1 MACAVVGPQHS
12 SAGATTTSCS
22 HCWKILLIFEGF
34 GSLNKEDSNS
44 LWTWKPACMSKV
56 SRELCRFRGTACDLN
71 AIEDLNDSYWK
82 ENGGTWLPE
91 LGDRY
96 ESCGSWVQE
105 KELRKWGITWVNI
118 CCLVLL
124 RRYYRGTHGVIVVYD
139 VTSAESF
146 VNVKRWLHEINQNC
160 DDVCRILGKLLIRAL
175 EHLI

>member
-22 HCWKILLIFEGF
+22 HCWKMLLIFEGF

-82 ENGGTWLPE
+82 ENGGAPDCLN
-91 LGDRY
+91 LGIAMSLV
-96 ESCGSWVQE
+96 EAEC
-105 KELRKWGITWVNI
+105 KRK
-118 CCLVLL
+118 
-124 RRYYRGTHGVIVVYD
+124 
-139 VTSAESF
+139 S
-146 VNVKRWLHEINQNC
+146 
-160 DDVCRILGKLLIRAL
+160 
-175 EHLI
+175 